1 MIGAI
6 GSLGS
11 GQAAHVD
18 SIRTGFKEISSGKK
32 TASTTSPALLEIG
45 RRLLNGST
53 FAEARNRNITN
64 EISKSQTE
72 SSFVQSSQNTLSRIS
87 ELAVQANSGILNS
100 SDKKALEIEAQELS
114 ESLSFDREHAK
125 FNGKQIMNDDE
136 FTAVT
141 ESLQNIDFSSSE
153 GISAVADAATA
164 GIDTLSSRQASIG
177 AEQNTLEQRH
187 AANLEE
193 AANLLD
199 AGSRIISTDMAAAFT
214 QLTSDMVMSDVSS
227 AVSSQGASL
236 ESSRVEALL
245 R

>member
-1 MIGAI
+1 MIEAI
-6 GSLGS
+6 GSQGS
-11 GQAAHVD
+11 GQVAHVD

-72 SSFVQSSQNTLSRIS
+72 SAFVQSSQNTLSRIS
-87 ELAVQANSGILNS
+87 ELAVQANSGILNA
-100 SDKKALEIEAQELS
+100 SDKKALELEAQELS
-114 ESLSFDREHAK
+114 DSLSFDREHAK

-141 ESLQNIDFSSSE
+141 ESLQDIDFSSSE

-164 GIDTLSSRQASIG
+164 GIDTLSSRQAGLG

-214 QLTSDMVMSDVSS
+214 QLTSDLVMSDVSS